1 MQASPTRSLLS
12 SFYRVLRVALLAAIV
27 VYLAWQIHSGR
38 AALAS
43 LELRW
48 NAIDVAG
55 ALLAAVVAY
64 QSLLLGWLL
73 LLRKTGYYRSSRLV
87 DYTRIWWVSYL
98 YRYVPGKV
106 LLLIE
111 RARMGAAVDIP
122 PAAGAALTI
131 IETLL
136 AILAGSTVSLFAVAY
151 YADFDAS
158 VVVGIAVIAVGAVL
172 LLPLAYRV
180 FCALPIVDRRY
191 PELAS
196 VALRSRD
203 ILVTVIP
210 YLAHYLLLGLSFFLL
225 SRNLGLFTLSDL
237 PGLCGIY
244 ALSHV
249 ISLIAVIA
257 PGGLGVREGA
267 FAVQLGRIVPAGV
280 AEALAVG
287 IRVWFMLIELG
298 CYFVVLACCPP
309 LPGDKRAERA
319 S

>member
-1 MQASPTRSLLS
+1 MQASPPRSLLS
-12 SFYRVLRVALLAAIV
+12 SLYSVLRVALLAAIV
-27 VYLAWQIHSGR
+27 AYLAWQIYAGR

-48 NAIDVAG
+48 NALDIAG

-64 QSLLLGWLL
+64 QSLVFGWLL
-73 LLRKTGYYRSSRLV
+73 LLRKTGYYKASHLV
-87 DYTRIWWVSYL
+87 DYARIWWVSYL

-106 LLLIE
+106 LLLVE
-111 RARMGAAVDIP
+111 RARMGAAVGIP
-122 PAAGAALTI
+122 PAAGAAITI

-136 AILAGSTVSLFAVAY
+136 AILAGSAISLLAVAY
-151 YADFDAS
+151 YAGFDES
-158 VVVGIAVIAVGAVL
+158 IVVGIVTLMVGAIF
-172 LLPLAYRV
+172 LLPIGYRM
-180 FCALPIVDRRY
+180 FCALPIVERRY
-191 PELAS
+191 PELTS
-196 VALRSRD
+196 VALRTRD

-210 YLAHYLLLGLSFFLL
+210 YLIHYLLLGISFFLL
-225 SRNLGLFTLSDL
+225 SRSLDLFTWSDL

-267 FAVQLGRIVPAGV
+267 FAVQLSRVVPAGV
-280 AEALAVG
+280 AEALAIG
-287 IRVWFMLIELG
+287 IRVWFMLIELA
-298 CYFVVLACCPP
+298 CYCVVLVFCPA